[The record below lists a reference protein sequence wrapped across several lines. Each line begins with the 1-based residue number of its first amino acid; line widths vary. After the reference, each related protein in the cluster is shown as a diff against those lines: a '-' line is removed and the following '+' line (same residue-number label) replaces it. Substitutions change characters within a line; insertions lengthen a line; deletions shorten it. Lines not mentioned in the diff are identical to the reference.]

1 MKHYHRSGCQC
12 PLCLAELTRKHSA
25 AQQLYAI
32 LEMQWIGARAAVTH
46 AELAR
51 LGIDD
56 AFPDRARNT
65 LGLLR
70 AQNPAM
76 LDNLLTDILD

>member
-1 MKHYHRSGCQC
+1 MRHQHNQGCQC
-12 PLCLAELTRKHSA
+12 PLCLAELTSKRSA

-32 LEMQWIGARAAVTH
+32 LDMQWMGSRAAVTH

-70 AQNPAM
+70 AQNPRL
-76 LDNLLTDILD
+76 LDNLLMDILD